1 MIFVRTT
8 TGRARSIAAVPRP
21 VLLALVLALGL
32 QIIWHGLR
40 PEPQARAEELPLP
53 PPLNSLKVASL
64 NDPIVMGKLLTLWLQ
79 AFDNQPGV
87 SIPFRNLNY
96 PKVTQWLS
104 RILILDPRGQYPL
117 LAASRVYAEVATEE
131 KQRHM
136 LEWVYKQFLVDPN
149 RRWPWLAHA
158 SIIAKHRLEDLP
170 LALKYARAIT
180 EHATGANVPYWARD
194 MSIVILE
201 DMGELDSAQLLIGGL
216 LDGGL
221 ISDAH
226 ERQFLERK
234 LEELER
240 QIDEISSGS

>member
-1 MIFVRTT
+1 MRAT
-8 TGRARSIAAVPRP
+8 TGRARSIAVVPRP
-21 VLLALVLALGL
+21 ALLTLVVALAL

-40 PEPQARAEELPLP
+40 PEPQARAEDLPLL
-53 PPLNSLKVASL
+53 PPLNSLKAASL
-64 NDPIVMGKLLTLWLQ
+64 NDPIVMAKLLTLWLQ

-87 SIPFRNLNY
+87 SIPFRDLNY
-96 PKVTQWLS
+96 PKVTEWLS

-117 LAASRVYAEVATEE
+117 LAASRVYAEVPTEA

-136 LEWVYKQFLVDPN
+136 LEWVYEQFLVDPN

-180 EHATGANVPYWARD
+180 AHATAANVPYWARD
-194 MSIVILE
+194 MTIIILE
-201 DMGELDSAQLLIGGL
+201 DMEELDSARLLIGGL
-216 LDGGL
+216 LDSGT

-240 QIDEISSGS
+240 RGDEMSSGS

>member
-1 MIFVRTT
+1 MPFFRMP
-8 TGRARSIAAVPRP
+8 TGRARSIAAVPRA
-21 VLLALVLALGL
+21 ALVTLVVVLGL
-32 QIIWHGLR
+32 QIVWHGLR
-40 PEPQARAEELPLP
+40 PGPQARAEDLPSP
-53 PPLNSLKVASL
+53 PVMNSLKVASL
-64 NDPIVMGKLLTLWLQ
+64 NDPIVMAKLLTLWLQ

-96 PKVTQWLS
+96 PRVTEWLN

-117 LAASRVYAEVATEE
+117 LAASRVYAEVPTEA
-131 KQRHM
+131 KQKHM
-136 LEWVYKQFLVDPN
+136 LEWVYEQFLVDPN

-158 SIIAKHRLEDLP
+158 SIIAKHRLGDLP

-180 EHATGANVPYWARD
+180 EHATGDNVPYWARD
-194 MSIVILE
+194 MTIIILE
-201 DMGELDSAQLLIGGL
+201 DMGELDSARLLIGGL

-221 ISDAH
+221 ITDVH

-240 QIDEISSGS
+240 RGDENSSGS